1 MIRRIIRE
9 GNPGEIYSLFFFFV
23 PAFKRRETLLK
34 HRKTARK
41 GCGGMDRKK
50 KYRRFL
56 LLCLCLDAAPV
67 CWLGWRQL
75 DRKVPDEIHVSE
87 NEKQEMQKIL
97 DNPLLTFEETLE
109 VSGEG
114 SYLLPCRLLGII
126 PFKNI
131 KGTPSESSSVY
142 VSGDTVGIYM
152 ETEGVLVIDT
162 GEILSKDGEAQ
173 EPAKDILKPEIILW
187 LLMKKK
193 YPEKK
198 SSWKISGIS
207 AGKR

>member
-1 MIRRIIRE
+1 
-9 GNPGEIYSLFFFFV
+9 
-23 PAFKRRETLLK
+23 
-34 HRKTARK
+34 
-41 GCGGMDRKK
+41 MDRKK

-56 LLCLCLDAAPV
+56 LLCLCLDAAAV

-131 KGTPSESSSVY
+131 KVTPSESSSVY

-173 EPAKDILKPEIILW
+173 EPAKDILKPGDYIVAFNEEENIR
-187 LLMKKK
+187 KKRADGRSPA
-193 YPEKK
+193 YRRRRGN
-198 SSWKISGIS
+198 S
-207 AGKR
+207 